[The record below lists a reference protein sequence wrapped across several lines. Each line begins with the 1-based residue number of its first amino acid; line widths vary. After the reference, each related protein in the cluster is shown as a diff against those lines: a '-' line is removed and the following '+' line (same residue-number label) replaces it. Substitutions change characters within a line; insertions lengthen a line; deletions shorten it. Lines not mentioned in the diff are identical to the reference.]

1 MKGEEKEEKAF
12 ETTTMRR
19 RRGRKCRGLGDED
32 GMRRRG
38 KGDPLGELRKRGKTD
53 G

>member
-12 ETTTMRR
+12 ETTTMRT
-19 RRGRKCRGLGDED
+19 RRGRRCRGLRDVD
-32 GMRRRG
+32 GVKRGG